1 MRRRLRSVG
10 PHPLRKVRQV
20 LAAEEPRQQEERGG
34 NDEDEVQKYLVR
46 EKHGRIILRSGTTSV
61 YLKDRY
67 NVTEKVIAA
76 GLVLPNLARS
86 VAEEHIEELSQ
97 LIKTAGGEV
106 VTTMLAK
113 RPAPDPATFVGK
125 GKAEELQKLVE
136 ETRAT
141 LLVVDDDLSPAQ
153 ARNLEKIVN
162 VKVIDRSGL
171 ILDIFAGRA
180 RSREARTQVE
190 LAQLEY
196 MLPRLT
202 RAWTHL
208 ERQAGG
214 IGTRGVGETQLELD
228 RRIIR
233 NRIARLKEE
242 LTKIERTR
250 ETQRKSRNA
259 AFTVA
264 LVGYTNAGK
273 STLFNRLTSGSADAA
288 DKLFATLDAKSA
300 KAAFDMPRET
310 VIIDTVGFIRKL
322 PHHLVASFRSTM
334 EEAVA
339 ADLVL
344 HVIDSSHPQFEDQ
357 RAVGEDVLRDLGV
370 KLDRVIEV
378 YNKADRTDAFELRRK
393 NAASV
398 SALTGR
404 NIDRLIDI
412 IRDRE
417 LENGEV
423 LHLTIPH
430 GDARVIAKL
439 HDVAEVYEQHV
450 TDGAMLITAWIPRDA
465 LQQYEPY
472 AAASLL
478 EPAKVS

>member
-1 MRRRLRSVG
+1 M
-10 PHPLRKVRQV
+10 P
-20 LAAEEPRQQEERGG
+20 E
-34 NDEDEVQKYLVR
+34 N
-46 EKHGRIILRSGTTSV
+46 
-61 YLKDRY
+61 
-67 NVTEKVIAA
+67 VIAVA
-76 GLVLPNLARS
+76 LILPDLTRG
-86 VAEEHIEELSQ
+86 VAEEHLAELEKLIE
-97 LIKTAGGEV
+97 TAGGTV
-106 VTTMLAK
+106 VDRVFAK
-113 RPAPDPATFVGK
+113 RPRPDPATYVGS
-125 GKAEELQKLVE
+125 GKAEQIKSLVAKTGAKLIVF
-136 ETRAT
+136 
-141 LLVVDDDLSPAQ
+141 DDDLSPAQ
-153 ARNLEKIVN
+153 ARNLEKITE

-250 ETQRKSRNA
+250 ETQRKSRSA
-259 AFTVA
+259 VFSVA

-273 STLFNRLTSGSADAA
+273 STLFNRLTSGSAEMA

-300 KAAFDMPRET
+300 RAVFEMPRET
-310 VIIDTVGFIRKL
+310 VVIDTVGFIRKL

-357 RAVGEDVLRDLGV
+357 RAVGEEVLRDLGV
-370 KLDRVIEV
+370 QMDRVIEV
-378 YNKADRTDAFELRRK
+378 YNKADLTEEGLRGLAK
-393 NAASV
+393 NRATV
-398 SALTGR
+398 SALTGH

-412 IRDRE
+412 IRERE

-423 LHLTIPH
+423 IQLEIPH
-430 GDARVIAKL
+430 NDARVIAKL
-439 HDVAEVYEQHV
+439 HDVAQVYEQRV
-450 TDGAMLITAWIPRDA
+450 TDRAMILTAWIPRDA
-465 LQQYEPY
+465 LHLFEAY
-472 AAASLL
+472 AAVGLL
-478 EPAKVS
+478 KPAKVS

>member
-1 MRRRLRSVG
+1 
-10 PHPLRKVRQV
+10 
-20 LAAEEPRQQEERGG
+20 
-34 NDEDEVQKYLVR
+34 
-46 EKHGRIILRSGTTSV
+46 
-61 YLKDRY
+61 
-67 NVTEKVIAA
+67 VTEKVIAA

-113 RPAPDPATFVGK
+113 RPAPDPATFIGS
-125 GKAEELQKLVE
+125 GKAEELKRVAE
-136 ETRAT
+136 ENRAT
-141 LLVVDDDLSPAQ
+141 LIVFDDDLSPAQ
-153 ARNLEKIVN
+153 VRNLEKVTGI
-162 VKVIDRSGL
+162 KVIDRSAL

-196 MLPRLT
+196 TLPRLT
-202 RAWTHL
+202 RAWSHL

-233 NRIARLKEE
+233 TRIARLKDE
-242 LTKIERTR
+242 LEHIERTR
-250 ETQRKSRNA
+250 HTQRKSRAA

-273 STLFNRLTSGSADAA
+273 STLFNRLTRGGAA
-288 DKLFATLDAKSA
+288 AMDKLFATLDAKTQRL
-300 KAAFDMPRET
+300 AFDMPRET
-310 VIIDTVGFIRKL
+310 VIVDTVGFIRKL

-344 HVIDSSHPQFEDQ
+344 HVIDSSHPQFEEQ
-357 RAVGEDVLRDLGV
+357 RDIGESVLADLGV
-370 KLDRVIEV
+370 DPSAILEV
-378 YNKADRTDAFELRRK
+378 YNKDDLVGVGQALSLSGQGK
-393 NAASV
+393 NLSHTAL

-404 NIDRLIDI
+404 GIEQLLEM

-417 LENGEV
+417 LAGGEV
-423 LHLTIPH
+423 MQLEIPH
-430 GDARVIAKL
+430 HESRLAARL
-439 HDVAEVYEQHV
+439 HEVAEVHEQSQGELG
-450 TDGAMLITAWIPRDA
+450 TLFTAWVPHQFIH
-465 LQQYEPY
+465 LFEMY
-472 AAASLL
+472 AADAVHRRRR
-478 EPAKVS
+478 VSRA

>member
-1 MRRRLRSVG
+1 VPENAIAVALILPDLTRSV
-10 PHPLRKVRQV
+10 V
-20 LAAEEPRQQEERGG
+20 
-34 NDEDEVQKYLVR
+34 
-46 EKHGRIILRSGTTSV
+46 
-61 YLKDRY
+61 
-67 NVTEKVIAA
+67 
-76 GLVLPNLARS
+76 
-86 VAEEHIEELSQ
+86 EEHLAELEKLIE
-97 LIKTAGGEV
+97 TAGGV
-106 VTTMLAK
+106 VVDRVFAK
-113 RPAPDPATFVGK
+113 RPRPDAATYVGS
-125 GKAEELQKLVE
+125 GKAEQIKALAQSSGAKLIVF
-136 ETRAT
+136 
-141 LLVVDDDLSPAQ
+141 DDDLSPAQ
-153 ARNLEKIVN
+153 ARNLEKITE

-242 LTKIERTR
+242 LEKIERIR
-250 ETQRKSRNA
+250 ETQRKSRDA
-259 AFTVA
+259 VFTVA
-264 LVGYTNAGK
+264 IVGYTNAGK
-273 STLFNRLTSGSADAA
+273 STLFNRLTSGSAEAA

-357 RAVGEDVLRDLGV
+357 RAVGEAVLRELGV
-370 KLDRVIEV
+370 VMDRMIEV
-378 YNKADRTDAFELRRK
+378 YNKADRTDMFELRRK

-404 NIDRLIDI
+404 NIERLIDI
-412 IRDRE
+412 VRERE

-423 LHLTIPH
+423 IQLEIPH
-430 GDARVIAKL
+430 NEARMIAKL
-439 HDVAEVYEQHV
+439 HDVAEVYEQRV
-450 TDGAMLITAWIPRDA
+450 TDRAMVITAWIPRDVLHLFDA
-465 LQQYEPY
+465 YL
-472 AAASLL
+472 AVGLK
-478 EPAKVS
+478 PAKVG

>member
-1 MRRRLRSVG
+1 V
-10 PHPLRKVRQV
+10 P
-20 LAAEEPRQQEERGG
+20 E
-34 NDEDEVQKYLVR
+34 N
-46 EKHGRIILRSGTTSV
+46 
-61 YLKDRY
+61 
-67 NVTEKVIAA
+67 VIAVA
-76 GLVLPNLARS
+76 LLLPDLTRS
-86 VAEEHIEELSQ
+86 VAEEHLAELEKLIE
-97 LIKTAGGEV
+97 TAGGTV
-106 VTTMLAK
+106 VDRVFAK
-113 RPAPDPATFVGK
+113 RPRPDPATYVGS
-125 GKAEELQKLVE
+125 GKAEQIKSLAAKGGASLIVF
-136 ETRAT
+136 
-141 LLVVDDDLSPAQ
+141 DDDLSPAQ
-153 ARNLEKIVN
+153 ARNLEKITE

-250 ETQRKSRNA
+250 ETQRKSRHA
-259 AFTVA
+259 VFTVA

-300 KAAFDMPRET
+300 RAAFAMPRET

-357 RAVGEDVLRDLGV
+357 RAVGDDVLRGLGV
-370 KLDRVIEV
+370 QMDRVIEV
-378 YNKADRTDAFELRRK
+378 YNKADLTEEGLRGLAVARSRGDEAHTRRETTKPRDRATAK
-393 NAASV
+393 NAIV

-404 NIDRLIDI
+404 SIERLIEI
-412 IRDRE
+412 IRERE
-417 LENGEV
+417 LENGEIIQ
-423 LHLTIPH
+423 LEIPH
-430 GDARVIAKL
+430 NDARVIAKL
-439 HDVAEVYEQHV
+439 HDIAQVYEQRV
-450 TDGAMLITAWIPRDA
+450 TDRAMLITAWIPRDVLHLFEA
-465 LQQYEPY
+465 Y
-472 AAASLL
+472 AAVSLL
-478 EPAKVS
+478 KPAKVG

>member
-1 MRRRLRSVG
+1 MSNN
-10 PHPLRKVRQV
+10 KV
-20 LAAEEPRQQEERGG
+20 L
-34 NDEDEVQKYLVR
+34 
-46 EKHGRIILRSGTTSV
+46 
-61 YLKDRY
+61 
-67 NVTEKVIAA
+67 EKVIAV
-76 GLVLPNLARS
+76 GVVLPDQSRHI
-86 VAEEHIEELSQ
+86 AEEHLDELQKLIE
-97 LIKTAGGEV
+97 TAGGV
-106 VTTMLAK
+106 VAARIVAK
-113 RPAPDPATFVGK
+113 REAPDPATWIGS
-125 GKAEELQKLVE
+125 GKAEELKRLAAKQS
-136 ETRAT
+136 AS
-141 LLVVDDDLSPAQ
+141 VVVFDDDLSPAQ
-153 ARNLEKIVN
+153 ARNLERITE
-162 VKVIDRSGL
+162 VKVIDRSAL

-273 STLFNRLTSGSADAA
+273 STLFNRLTSGSAEAA

-370 KLDRVIEV
+370 KTDRV
-378 YNKADRTDAFELRRK
+378 
-393 NAASV
+393 
-398 SALTGR
+398 G
-404 NIDRLIDI
+404 
-412 IRDRE
+412 
-417 LENGEV
+417 
-423 LHLTIPH
+423 
-430 GDARVIAKL
+430 
-439 HDVAEVYEQHV
+439 
-450 TDGAMLITAWIPRDA
+450 
-465 LQQYEPY
+465 
-472 AAASLL
+472 
-478 EPAKVS
+478 